1 MNKMVVSIATIF
13 LSPTGELV
21 NKLWQSLYQ
30 VIKDIGTPL
39 ATATFVCSAFY
50 FFVVGKNKN
59 WIDNARALMI
69 GSIVGLL
76 IIYLAPTIIKA
87 VIDVVATLG

>member
-1 MNKMVVSIATIF
+1 MKKMFIDSAAML

-21 NKLWQSLYQ
+21 GKLWSTVYG

-50 FFVVGKNKN
+50 FFIIGKDKN
-59 WIDNARALMI
+59 SLDKARGLMI
-69 GSIVGLL
+69 GAIVGLL
-76 IIYLAPTIIKA
+76 IIYLAPTIINA
-87 VIDVVATLG
+87 VIDAINSLN